1 MRSTVVTVV
10 DHLAFIILF
19 SFSIVSSQEL
29 PEAQYLALYDLY
41 TTTGGDSWLWST
53 PYTEYGYPWQFSGD
67 ADPCTDDWQGVT
79 CSNATGTQSIIT
91 LDLYDCNLAG
101 FIPSSIGNLAGL
113 QYLDLGYNTITGTLP
128 STLDNLRQLT
138 TLSVHDTSVNG
149 SLPSLGNLA
158 QLQDLALFSNQLT
171 GTIPA
176 SFCQLTE
183 LVNLAVN
190 FNFDLYGTI
199 PSCLSSLTKLGSLSL
214 QNNLLTGTIPAFLG
228 QLTQLTVLHLDANSF
243 NGTIPSSLGNLS
255 RLTLLFT
262 NYNELTGTLP
272 SSLSQLSQV
281 QTLYLDNNYIR
292 GRIPDSYGNMSSLA
306 QLSLSSNL
314 LTGPIPE
321 SMCQLRLLEG
331 MHLQGNYLSSS
342 IPACIGNMKA
352 LINLNLEINY
362 LDGPFPDSFT
372 NLTNFASLILS
383 VNHLTGTIPE
393 LYNMSKLNN
402 LYLIH
407 NRFSGSLPSS
417 IWQLESLVLL
427 YANENHFY
435 GALPNFTDDA
445 ARLLQHVNLS
455 SNNFYG
461 AVPESIGLLTDLVVL
476 CVSDNSLTG
485 TIPASISALPLAQ
498 LDLSRNALS
507 GTIPS
512 TFVELTNMV
521 SLALHSNKLVGS
533 LDGVFNTSWTK
544 LITLQLDENEFTGT
558 LPSALFDLPALVA
571 LTIVGSCLE
580 GTLPGNIC
588 GATSLQALVLYG
600 LTTGDSCRT
609 TGVDALSVV
618 QHAFGGPFPRCVL
631 ELPTLRTLLL
641 ASNGLT
647 GRMDD
652 SWEVSQSFLQLDL
665 SHNLLSG
672 SISSSIQNHSWGI
685 LDLSHNKL
693 SGVLE
698 ADFFPVLNLTV
709 QYLFNPI
716 IVEISKRI
724 NYSTTLPIPASTL
737 NLDTNRLS
745 GLVPNHV
752 KPLAAVNVLAG
763 NLFQCRYDKSDLPQ
777 HDTDIDNYECASNSF
792 DLSIYLW
799 LGLVLVVPAL
809 LVVYVRCVA
818 PEWRWPDLLLDSASA
833 VRLPMLLHVQTVFA
847 ATVKTGACCAVFCM
861 LVLMPYYVVASV
873 YRGTHTH
880 QYAYILS
887 AIYTSGALVFA
898 LDFVLWTALLVIVV
912 FLYRACMQDAS
923 SKQLGATEA
932 AAITSATE
940 RAYVWVLFAVF
951 NTAAVLGVNV
961 AFVYTVLYQS
971 TEVQTAA
978 QVLLSLFKLGW
989 STAVSPWMIRQLDGY
1004 FISVREGP
1012 AEPFFTL
1019 QLLVALFNN
1028 IAIPCLVVMA
1038 VDPNCFSEI
1047 LLPPSSESV
1056 DFLLPVCAEQLQQGS
1071 SCTNIFYS
1079 RSSLRFNPPFT
1090 YSYQCSSSFIT
1101 SYAPTFVFMSIAT
1114 VFFSPVLRYGLRK
1127 FHARLAVESRA
1138 HAVSSAIIPR
1148 ILQSPSLV
1156 AQVPHAGGKRERPLF
1171 RAVGILVGLLMQLG
1185 VLLTFGAIFPPVA
1198 LAMAVSIV
1206 ATVYTARWEL
1216 RRFIQATLDVHY
1228 LHCLGAVDFECSEV
1242 GTSEQLRTAVMLI
1255 VCFCC
1260 AFYTLFLFDTLG
1272 DAEGFDASVWVLI
1285 VVPLS
1290 PVLLFVSLYAY
1301 NVWASPVVV
1310 QEDPASIEMKT
1321 VADTN
1326 TCEADLPTLNV
1337 LHPALV

>member
-1 MRSTVVTVV
+1 
-10 DHLAFIILF
+10 
-19 SFSIVSSQEL
+19 
-29 PEAQYLALYDLY
+29 
-41 TTTGGDSWLWST
+41 
-53 PYTEYGYPWQFSGD
+53 
-67 ADPCTDDWQGVT
+67 
-79 CSNATGTQSIIT
+79 
-91 LDLYDCNLAG
+91 
-101 FIPSSIGNLAGL
+101 
-113 QYLDLGYNTITGTLP
+113 
-128 STLDNLRQLT
+128 
-138 TLSVHDTSVNG
+138 
-149 SLPSLGNLA
+149 
-158 QLQDLALFSNQLT
+158 
-171 GTIPA
+171 
-176 SFCQLTE
+176 
-183 LVNLAVN
+183 
-190 FNFDLYGTI
+190 
-199 PSCLSSLTKLGSLSL
+199 
-214 QNNLLTGTIPAFLG
+214 
-228 QLTQLTVLHLDANSF
+228 
-243 NGTIPSSLGNLS
+243 
-255 RLTLLFT
+255 
-262 NYNELTGTLP
+262 
-272 SSLSQLSQV
+272 
-281 QTLYLDNNYIR
+281 
-292 GRIPDSYGNMSSLA
+292 
-306 QLSLSSNL
+306 
-314 LTGPIPE
+314 
-321 SMCQLRLLEG
+321 
-331 MHLQGNYLSSS
+331 
-342 IPACIGNMKA
+342 
-352 LINLNLEINY
+352 
-362 LDGPFPDSFT
+362 
-372 NLTNFASLILS
+372 
-383 VNHLTGTIPE
+383 
-393 LYNMSKLNN
+393 MSKLNN

-407 NRFSGSLPSS
+407 NRFSGPFPSS

-435 GALPNFTDDA
+435 GALPDFTDDA

-455 SNNFYG
+455 SNNFPG
-461 AVPESIGLLTDLVVL
+461 SIPESINILTNLVVL
-476 CVSDNSLTG
+476 SLADTGLTG

-498 LDLSRNALS
+498 LDLSQNALT

-512 TFVELTNMV
+512 TFVELTDMV
-521 SLALHSNKLVGS
+521 VLDLKGNKLVGS

-609 TGVDALSVV
+609 TGIEALSVV

-698 ADFFPVLNLTV
+698 ADFFPVLNFTIQRLFSPFII
-709 QYLFNPI
+709 QYAERAN
-716 IVEISKRI
+716 
-724 NYSTTLPIPASTL
+724 STTLPVPSFIL

-799 LGLVLVVPAL
+799 LGFVL
-809 LVVYVRCVA
+809 LVPVLLLVYVRCVA

-833 VRLPMLLHVQTVFA
+833 VRLPMLMHVQTVFA
-847 ATVKTGACCAVFCM
+847 ATVKTGTYCAVFCM

-1004 FISVREGP
+1004 FIAVREGP

-1114 VFFSPVLRYGLRK
+1114 VFFSPMLRYGLRK
-1127 FHARLAVESRA
+1127 FHVGLAVESRA

-1156 AQVPHAGGKRERPLF
+1156 AQVPHVGGKRERPLF

-1185 VLLTFGAIFPPVA
+1185 VLLTFGTIFPPVA
-1198 LAMAVSIV
+1198 LAMALSIG
-1206 ATVYTARWEL
+1206 ATVFTARREL
-1216 RRFIQATLDVHY
+1216 QFFIQAALD
-1228 LHCLGAVDFECSEV
+1228 LQLPHCLDAINTECAGV
-1242 GTSEQLRTAVMLI
+1242 GTREQMQLAVKIL
-1255 VCFCC
+1255 VCYCC

-1272 DAEGFDASVWVLI
+1272 DAQGFVAAAWVLFA
-1285 VVPLS
+1285 VPLS
-1290 PVLLFVSLYAY
+1290 PIIFFVSSHFLAGRRQ
-1301 NVWASPVVV
+1301 SPDNAKRESDVTI
-1310 QEDPASIEMKT
+1310 DLEMKE
-1321 VADTN
+1321 VS
-1326 TCEADLPTLNV
+1326 EAGSAPTLSA
-1337 LHPALV
+1337 LHH